1 MLWASS
7 GAARD
12 LLGVSTLLPSIRPR
26 IPTMGE
32 RTSHQD
38 ASLSHTSSQQ
48 RSNVAVELPPPYT
61 ERESPIAALTRRIG
75 RPPNATAE
83 SANVADSHRS
93 SRRSL
98 DQRTKQSRTLVVRLG
113 CALLLIGLLVSCTA
127 FVLALVSFSA
137 SDTQHLQQQVRM
149 LYMYGVYASWY
160 SEYLYL
166 VCLSREKS
174 SLYVVIQCVA
184 RRLARQIRGV
194 TNVQRRAIDG
204 KFSVC
209 VSSDISGM

>member
-149 LYMYGVYASWY
+149 L
-160 SEYLYL
+160 L
-166 VCLSREKS
+166 VT
-174 SLYVVIQCVA
+174 VHV
-184 RRLARQIRGV
+184 RRLRVVVFRIPIPCLPIARKIFSLRCDSMCSSTPCE
-194 TNVQRRAIDG
+194 TNSRRY
-204 KFSVC
+204 KRPTESYRR
-209 VSSDISGM
+209 